1 MSVASGST
9 NPCAWPLGPFE
20 QTNVDCT
27 AQDQFE
33 CVSCALDQRRAIGGD
48 AKPAG
53 LGFIPFQLIF
63 IPRVP
68 AITTNPKLVALVVI
82 KKIIY
87 GT

>member
-1 MSVASGST
+1 M
-9 NPCAWPLGPFE
+9 PF
-20 QTNVDCT
+20 
-27 AQDQFE
+27 
-33 CVSCALDQRRAIGGD
+33 GGD

-82 KKIIY
+82 KKNNIWNIV
-87 GT
+87 

>member
-1 MSVASGST
+1 MLIAQLRINLSVFLVPWIKGM
-9 NPCAWPLGPFE
+9 PF
-20 QTNVDCT
+20 
-27 AQDQFE
+27 
-33 CVSCALDQRRAIGGD
+33 GGD

-53 LGFIPFQLIF
+53 LRFILFQLIF
-63 IPRVP
+63 TPRVP